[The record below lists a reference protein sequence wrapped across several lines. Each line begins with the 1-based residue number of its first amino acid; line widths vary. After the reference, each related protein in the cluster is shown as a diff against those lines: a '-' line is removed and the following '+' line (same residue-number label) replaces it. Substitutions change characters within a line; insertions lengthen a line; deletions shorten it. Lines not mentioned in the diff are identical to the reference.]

1 MVAISLISL
10 DSVAQEKVV
19 ALSND
24 RPPLFLGANRT
35 PSARL
40 RFPLSIA
47 CSTDFLSE
55 TLRSFWGES
64 VFDTRCGGCQ
74 DLSLKEQRNGF
85 GRVRTLWPAFYA
97 AGSTPYA
104 GAWGQGRGVIDRKGG
119 RVDPA
124 GGCRLGLCLLSSLD
138 YSRKTKS
145 WEGNISAQGIRVGN
159 QTDFHVHARLS
170 YEFALR
176 PGFAAFKWF
185 SGKGSSRWCDDD
197 TSRAEREVFLRVS
210 RDNRALCRVHAPHP
224 ADPTPDSF
232 LLAFVFL
239 AGKRTF
245 ALDTED
251 TCPAV

>member
-97 AGSTPYA
+97 AGSAPYA

-124 GGCRLGLCLLSSLD
+124 GGCRLGLSFAIESGQFKKNQKLGGKYIGPEYPRWQPD
-138 YSRKTKS
+138 RFSRSCKT
-145 WEGNISAQGIRVGN
+145 V
-159 QTDFHVHARLS
+159 
-170 YEFALR
+170 
-176 PGFAAFKWF
+176 
-185 SGKGSSRWCDDD
+185 
-197 TSRAEREVFLRVS
+197 LRV
-210 RDNRALCRVHAPHP
+210 RT
-224 ADPTPDSF
+224 PTWVRC
-232 LLAFVFL
+232 L
-239 AGKRTF
+239 
-245 ALDTED
+245 
-251 TCPAV
+251 